1 MPTTAPGRP
10 TRTRILDATLH
21 LLTTTGLTKTT
32 TKAIAATAHCSEA
45 ALYKHFTDKADL
57 LACLFAE
64 RLPTPTHLLPNN
76 TDDTDEDAEACCA
89 HLIAQLLTYYRQLM
103 PLLGALLA
111 DPTLLPAQRTPPHH
125 LLPAV
130 TRSLTRLR
138 EREQIPPDADIPTA
152 ATLLLGIC
160 FHHAALAALTPGQ
173 PPYPPPEFTT
183 AVARTVAATLSTPT
197 RTVTNQE

>member
-45 ALYKHFTDKADL
+45 TLYKHFTDKTDL
-57 LACLFAE
+57 LACLFTE
-64 RLPTPTHLLPNN
+64 RLPTTTHLLPN
-76 TDDTDEDAEACCA
+76 DTDTDAEACCA
-89 HLIAQLLTYYRQLM
+89 HLIAQLLTYYQQSM

-125 LLPAV
+125 LLQAV

-160 FHHAALAALTPGQ
+160 FHQAALAALTPHQ
-173 PPYPPPEFTT
+173 LPHPPPEFTA

-197 RTVTNQE
+197 RTATNQE

>member
-1 MPTTAPGRP
+1 MPTTVPGRP

-45 ALYKHFTDKADL
+45 ALYKHFTDKTDL
-57 LACLFAE
+57 LACLFTE
-64 RLPTPTHLLPNN
+64 RLPTPTHLLPN
-76 TDDTDEDAEACCA
+76 DTDADTDAEACCA
-89 HLIAQLLTYYRQLM
+89 HLIAQLLTYYRQSM

-125 LLPAV
+125 LLQAV

-160 FHHAALAALTPGQ
+160 FHHAALAALTPHQ
-173 PPYPPPEFTT
+173 LPYPPPEFTT

>member
-45 ALYKHFTDKADL
+45 TLYKHFTDKTDL
-57 LACLFAE
+57 LACLFTE
-64 RLPTPTHLLPNN
+64 RLPTTTHLLPND
-76 TDDTDEDAEACCA
+76 TDDTDADAEACCA
-89 HLIAQLLTYYRQLM
+89 HLIAQLLTYYQQSM

-125 LLPAV
+125 LLQAV

-160 FHHAALAALTPGQ
+160 FHQAALAALTPHQ
-173 PPYPPPEFTT
+173 LPHPPPEFTT